1 MKLEEKYAQQ
11 QQQRPPRDPDRQA
24 GIVYE
29 EWLDKRMD
37 RWMVEWMTMFAHAKG
52 DNADVLNLADT
63 PLFVTM
69 MIIFANTATCNEYV
83 HTL

>member
-11 QQQRPPRDPDRQA
+11 QQQPQRLPRDPDRQA

-37 RWMVEWMTMFAHAKG
+37 RWMDEWMTMFAHAKG
-52 DNADVLNLADT
+52 NYADVLDLADT
-63 PLFVTM
+63 PLYVTM
-69 MIIFANTATCNEYV
+69 MIILANTATCNV
-83 HTL
+83 CT